1 LQYNSKSS
9 TLYCAD
15 EGNATP
21 GQANL
26 TSLKVGADGSLTFLS
41 NLVTANGGVS
51 TDAFIVGK
59 DRFMAVAH

>member
-1 LQYNSKSS
+1 M
-9 TLYCAD
+9 
-15 EGNATP
+15 
-21 GQANL
+21 